1 MSIKWRLTLSFAIPL
16 ALAAIVAALFFYV
29 AFQNWMIARE
39 IDGNLRVYSALARNP
54 LDSDNVDQSLV
65 RSIWASLE
73 DSNTSASPVYL
84 QLIDS
89 DGNVVLKSENLG
101 EQTLPIEN
109 RLVENGLKGTGG
121 IETVNSPNHSTL
133 RIQVEP
139 VAVNGQAH
147 VLEVAQSLATIDP
160 VLQSMIVALV
170 LVIVVFLGLVI
181 AFSAI
186 LIGRALSPVKEV
198 TAIARS
204 ISSSSDLSRRVNYRG
219 PHDEIGQ
226 LAKTF
231 DRMIDQLDGLLR
243 AQQSFVADASHELRG
258 PLTVIRGNLDLLKRN
273 MSEED
278 RQESLRAL
286 EAEANRMARV
296 VNDLLVL
303 AEVESRPLEQT
314 EMVSLRDLILD
325 AQDRALLLSNQ
336 HKITVDRQED
346 LWIKGDG
353 HKLDQMVGN
362 LVSNAVKYT
371 PDGGTITL
379 SLYRDGEWARIE
391 VADTGMGIPP
401 EHLPHIFDRFYRV
414 DKARSRAGGGTGLG
428 LAIVKGIAEQHGG
441 RVTVTSQP
449 GQGSTFTVWLRLPPE
464 ETS

>member
-54 LDSDNVDQSLV
+54 LDSSNVDQGLV

-73 DSNTSASPVYL
+73 ESNTSASPVYL
-84 QLIDS
+84 QLID
-89 DGNVVLKSENLG
+89 GNREVVLKSENLG
-101 EQTLPIEN
+101 EQMLPVNN
-109 RLVENGLKGTGG
+109 RVVENGLNGAGG
-121 IETVNSPNHSTL
+121 IETVNTADHFNL

-139 VAVNGQAH
+139 VIVNGQAH

-160 VLQSMIVALV
+160 VLQSMVVALV
-170 LVIVVFLGLVI
+170 LVVMVFLALLVVF
-181 AFSAI
+181 SAM
-186 LIGRALSPVKEV
+186 LIGRALSPVKAV
-198 TAIARS
+198 TAAAQS
-204 ISSSSDLSRRVNYRG
+204 ISSSSDLSRRVNYQG
-219 PHDEIGQ
+219 PNDEIGQ

-231 DRMIDQLDGLLR
+231 DRMIDQLDGQLR
-243 AQQSFVADASHELRG
+243 AQRSFVADASHELRG

-273 MSEED
+273 MSEDD
-278 RQESLRAL
+278 RRESLRAL
-286 EAEANRMARV
+286 EAESNRMAGV

-303 AEVESRPLEQT
+303 AEIESRPLEQPR
-314 EMVSLRDLILD
+314 MISLKEIVLD
-325 AQDRALLLSNQ
+325 AQERALLPGIQ
-336 HKITVDRQED
+336 HRITVDRQED
-346 LWIKGDG
+346 LWVEGDE

-371 PDGGTITL
+371 PEGGSVTL
-379 SLYRDGEWARIE
+379 SLFRDGEWARIE
-391 VADTGMGIPP
+391 VADTGLGIPP

-441 RVTVTSQP
+441 RVAVTSQP
-449 GQGSTFTVWLRLPPE
+449 GQGSTFTVWLKMPPDAA
-464 ETS
+464 

>member
-1 MSIKWRLTLSFAIPL
+1 MSIKWRLTLSFALPL

-39 IDGNLRVYSALARNP
+39 IDGNLKVYSTLAKAT
-54 LDSDNVDQSLV
+54 LSTDNADQGFAS
-65 RSIWASLE
+65 SIWASLNE
-73 DSNTSASPVYL
+73 SDSPGSPVYL

-89 DGNVVLKSENLG
+89 TRNIVLKSESLG
-101 EQTLPIEN
+101 EQTLPVEV
-109 RLVENGLKGTGG
+109 RLVDNGLNGAAG
-121 IETVNSPNHSTL
+121 IDTVNSTTHSTL

-139 VAVNGQAH
+139 VTVSGEPH

-160 VLQSMIVALV
+160 VLQSMVVALV
-170 LVIVVFLGLVI
+170 LVIVVFLALVVG
-181 AFSAI
+181 FSVI

-198 TAIARS
+198 TAAARS

-243 AQQSFVADASHELRG
+243 AQRSFVADASHELRG

-286 EAEANRMARV
+286 ESEANRMARV

-303 AEVESRPLEQT
+303 AEVESRPLEQSQ
-314 EMVSLRDLILD
+314 MVSLRDLILD
-325 AQDRALLLSNQ
+325 AQERALLTGQ
-336 HKITVDRQED
+336 HRITVDRQED
-346 LWIKGDG
+346 LWVKGDG

-371 PDGGTITL
+371 PDGGAITL
-379 SLYRDGEWARIE
+379 SLYRDGDSARID

-441 RVTVTSQP
+441 QVTVVSEP
-449 GQGSTFTVWLRLPPE
+449 GRGSTFSVWLRLPPE
-464 ETS
+464 GAS

>member
-1 MSIKWRLTLSFAIPL
+1 MSIKWRLTLSFALPL
-16 ALAAIVAALFFYV
+16 TVAAVVAALFFYV

-39 IDGNLRVYSALARNP
+39 IDGNLRVYSTLALVP
-54 LDSDNVDQSLV
+54 LATDNVDQDLV
-65 RSIWASLE
+65 SSIWASLN
-73 DSNTSASPVYL
+73 DSDSAASPVYL
-84 QLIDS
+84 QLIDRER
-89 DGNVVLKSENLG
+89 NVVLKSENLG
-101 EQTLPIEN
+101 EQTLPVEN
-109 RLVENGLKGTGG
+109 RLVDNGLNGVPG
-121 IETVNSPNHSTL
+121 IETVSSANHSSL
-133 RIQVEP
+133 RVQVAP
-139 VAVNGQAH
+139 VTMNGQAH

-160 VLQSMIVALV
+160 VLRSMVIALV
-170 LVIVVFLGLVI
+170 LVVLVFLGLVV

-198 TAIARS
+198 TAAARS

-243 AQQSFVADASHELRG
+243 AQRSFVADASHELRG

-303 AEVESRPLEQT
+303 AEVESRPLEQSQT
-314 EMVSLRDLILD
+314 VSLREIVLD
-325 AQDRALLLSNQ
+325 AQDRALMLTGQ

-346 LWIKGDG
+346 LWVKGDG

-371 PDGGTITL
+371 PEGGAITL
-379 SLYRDGEWARIE
+379 SLFRDGDWACIE
-391 VADTGMGIPP
+391 VADAGMGIPP

-441 RVTVTSQP
+441 RVTVASEP
-449 GQGSTFTVWLRLPPE
+449 GKGSTFTVWLRLPPGE
-464 ETS
+464 D